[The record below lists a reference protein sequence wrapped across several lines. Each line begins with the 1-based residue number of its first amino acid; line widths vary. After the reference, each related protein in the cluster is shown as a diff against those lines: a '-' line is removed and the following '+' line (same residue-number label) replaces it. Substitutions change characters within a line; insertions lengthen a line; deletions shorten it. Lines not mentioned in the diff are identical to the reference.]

1 MIRMLRATRHSR
13 PEPAVSSSRSTTH
26 PSPREQPLP
35 SQPGQRLKIGYVPGF
50 AEENAYVQ
58 RTQDALAH
66 LGHVYPLSPSTKSL
80 WRMLQFRPGF
90 FDVIIVNWL
99 EHKTA
104 SPSTGKPSLLG
115 IVAYFVQIF
124 AFRILAR
131 RLVYVRHNIY
141 PHHANSQSAAALTRV
156 IDLSERLYSA
166 TATHSGHFPDK
177 HYIPHPLYYE
187 QPMAGNTGRNCHF
200 IVFGR
205 VMPYKNIEQL
215 IDSFPVDQPLIV
227 AGPCDDQDYFELLQS
242 AAEGKQIEFIP
253 RFLSEEEAREL
264 VGTARGLILSHADD
278 DMIVSGSFFYA
289 LSLGTPVIGVKTP
302 FFSWVQQELA
312 LQGLTVI
319 DDLQS
324 IEAALIQQPHLPAE
338 EIVRSARQYFS
349 LATVIGYWQKLFL
362 QLEVQS

>member
-1 MIRMLRATRHSR
+1 MIRMLRATRYSR
-13 PEPAVSSSRSTTH
+13 PERAVSRLQPAVHCSTE
-26 PSPREQPLP
+26 EQPLRSEP
-35 SQPGQRLKIGYVPGF
+35 DQRLKIGYVPGF
-50 AEENAYVQ
+50 ADENAYVQ

-66 LGHVYPLSPSTKSL
+66 LGRVYPLSPSTKSL

-104 SPSTGKPSLLG
+104 NPSSGKLSLLG
-115 IVAYFVQIF
+115 IVAYFLQIL

-131 RLVYVRHNIY
+131 RLIYVRHNIY

-177 HYIPHPLYYE
+177 HYVPHPLYYE
-187 QPMAGNTGRNCHF
+187 QPMAGKNGKDRHF

-215 IDSFPVDQPLIV
+215 IDSFPIDQPLIV
-227 AGPCDDQDYFELLQS
+227 AGPCDDRDYFQQLQ
-242 AAEGKQIEFIP
+242 AAAVGKQIEFIP
-253 RFLSEEEAREL
+253 RFLSEDEAREL

-302 FFSWVQQELA
+302 FFSWVQNELA

-319 DDLQS
+319 DDLQA
-324 IEAALIQQPHLPAE
+324 IETALTQQPQLPAE
-338 EIVRSARQYFS
+338 VIVRSARQYFS
-349 LATVIGYWQKLFL
+349 LATVVDYWRKLFL
-362 QLEVQS
+362 QLEVQG

>member
-1 MIRMLRATRHSR
+1 MIRMLRA
-13 PEPAVSSSRSTTH
+13 ALYSRSAQTDAR
-26 PSPREQPLP
+26 SQSAGRCSADEQTLHSEPD
-35 SQPGQRLKIGYVPGF
+35 QRLKIGYVPGF
-50 AEENAYVQ
+50 ADENAYVQ

-66 LGHVYPLSPSTKSL
+66 LGQVYPLSPSTRSL

-104 SPSTGKPSLLG
+104 NPATGKLSLPG
-115 IVAYFVQIF
+115 IIAYFVQILT
-124 AFRILAR
+124 FRILAR
-131 RLVYVRHNIY
+131 RLIYVRHNIY
-141 PHHANSQSAAALTRV
+141 PHHAESRCAPALTRI

-187 QPMAGNTGRNCHF
+187 QPMMSKTGKDRHF

-215 IDSFPVDQPLIV
+215 IDSFPVDQLLIV
-227 AGPCDDQDYFELLQS
+227 AGPCDDQEYFKRLQI
-242 AAEGKQIEFIP
+242 AAQGKQVEFIP

-302 FFSWVQQELA
+302 FFSWVQQALA
-312 LQGLTVI
+312 VQGLTVI
-319 DDLQS
+319 EDLQS
-324 IEAALIQQPHLPAE
+324 IEAALQQQNSPPAE
-338 EIVRSARQYFS
+338 AIVCSARQYFS
-349 LATVIGYWQKLFL
+349 LATVICYWKKLFL
-362 QLEVQS
+362 QLQVQG